1 MFISKKHYNDL
12 YERANTVYV
21 QPTRFHSESL
31 YEQLKMVSMQQDILN
46 LKNKNLMLETK
57 LEQIN
62 SEQKRKE
69 IEYSNACLNKA
80 MLLLEEGKVVES
92 ELAMRLYEQ
101 YK

>member
-1 MFISKKHYNDL
+1 MFISRKRYDELVEK
-12 YERANTVYV
+12 ANTVYV

-31 YEQLKMVSMQQDILN
+31 YEQLKMVSMQQEISN

-62 SEQKRKE
+62 SDQKKKE
-69 IEYSNACLNKA
+69 VEYSNACLNKA